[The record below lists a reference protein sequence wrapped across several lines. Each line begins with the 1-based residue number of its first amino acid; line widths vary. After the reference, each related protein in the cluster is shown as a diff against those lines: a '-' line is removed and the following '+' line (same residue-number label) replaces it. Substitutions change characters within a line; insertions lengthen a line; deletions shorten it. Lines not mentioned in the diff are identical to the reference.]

1 MKTSG
6 DHLDLMHRY
15 FTGAA
20 DAESVRLLGEHLKA
34 DPLLRRDFLAY
45 ARIDAAL
52 AAMPA
57 PEVSRRN
64 SSRWRS
70 WVPLA
75 AAGLAVAA
83 FLAWKMPMDWRPR
96 PWATLVSSTN
106 AEWADPN
113 VDLMLRGGELPGGLL
128 RLTGGEVELET
139 SAGARVLLQAP
150 VAVRFLSEKRLV
162 CEEGRVVCDCPTPR
176 SRLTVETAQTTVVD
190 LGTVFSVEAQPDA
203 STLIS
208 VLSGEVELR
217 GGDPR
222 RVRQGEVA
230 VVRSSVVRV
239 TPMSDAESA
248 RFATMLATPRQ
259 SPPALPNLLTGQ
271 WATSSDIVTVDADS
285 QTVRIRAG
293 ERLPFPMAKQT
304 PRMGDY
310 AGRTVIAAAR
320 AMSVVEDPMQGRQHA
335 VLKVA
340 FLNAEGREFA
350 CSFRHFLQSQRV
362 PGRWERALLAVVA
375 PTGTRAVQFQ
385 VLMSTAQMDHGSVLF
400 DELFWG
406 LQQPL
411 P

>member
-1 MKTSG
+1 MRTSG

-259 SPPALPNLLTGQ
+259 SPPALPNL
-271 WATSSDIVTVDADS
+271 TS
-285 QTVRIRAG
+285 
-293 ERLPFPMAKQT
+293 
-304 PRMGDY
+304 
-310 AGRTVIAAAR
+310 
-320 AMSVVEDPMQGRQHA
+320 
-335 VLKVA
+335 
-340 FLNAEGREFA
+340 
-350 CSFRHFLQSQRV
+350 
-362 PGRWERALLAVVA
+362 
-375 PTGTRAVQFQ
+375 
-385 VLMSTAQMDHGSVLF
+385 
-400 DELFWG
+400 
-406 LQQPL
+406 
-411 P
+411 